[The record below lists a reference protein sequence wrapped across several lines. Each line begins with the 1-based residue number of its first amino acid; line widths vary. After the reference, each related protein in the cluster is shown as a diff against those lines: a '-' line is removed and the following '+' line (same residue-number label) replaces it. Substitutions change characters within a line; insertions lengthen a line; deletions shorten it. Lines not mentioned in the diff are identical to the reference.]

1 MTDPLDLSLDL
12 LRRLPPSKVEQ
23 NLESIVKLIPS
34 YADDLYSS
42 VDQPLK
48 VKLDE
53 SKQGASRE
61 FLCCDYNKDGNSW
74 RSWISDTYHP
84 PIPPGADDTV
94 DGESGTRPSAPLR
107 SLELKANDAF
117 ETYARLYYDNALS
130 SVYLWDLDSD
140 PSSLPGATVGGIHA
154 PSAFA
159 GVVLLKK
166 SKYCSC
172 QPCATVQLSQIQ
184 IRATDQQHVSSAALF
199 RPRLTIAI
207 GQDRG
212 NGVSGAWDS
221 IHVFEATERASGGSK
236 SSSSGAGI
244 SASYKLTSTVMLS
257 LIRRDEST
265 EEPTDIQSSSAK
277 VGTVEIAG
285 SLTRQS
291 EADYALP
298 DFVSHVSNV
307 GRMIEDMEAK
317 MRNQLQE
324 VYFGKTRDVV
334 SHLRSTQSLEKER
347 RARDLQKELMG
358 LWKK

>member
-23 NLESIVKLIPS
+23 NLDSIVKLIPS

-48 VKLDE
+48 IKLDS
-53 SKQGASRE
+53 SKQGAGRE
-61 FLCCDYNKDGNSW
+61 YLCCDYNKDGDSW

-84 PIPPGADDTV
+84 PITADADDTA
-94 DGESGTRPSAPLR
+94 DGEPGTRPSAPLR
-107 SLELKANDAF
+107 SLEIKANDAF
-117 ETYARLYYDNALS
+117 ETYAKLYYDNALS
-130 SVYLWDLDSD
+130 SVYLWDLESE
-140 PSSLPGATVGGIHA
+140 PSSLPGATVAGVAA
-154 PSAFA
+154 PSTFA
-159 GVVLLKK
+159 GVVLFKK
-166 SKYCSC
+166 
-172 QPCATVQLSQIQ
+172 
-184 IRATDQQHVSSAALF
+184 
-199 RPRLTIAI
+199 TI
-207 GQDRG
+207 GESTG
-212 NGVSGAWDS
+212 NGISGAWDS
-221 IHVFEATERASGGSK
+221 IHVFEVTERASGGSK
-236 SSSSGAGI
+236 SSSTGTGA
-244 SASYKLTSTVMLS
+244 SASYKLTSTVILG
-257 LIRRDEST
+257 LTRRDEGT
-265 EEPTDIQSSSAK
+265 EEPTELKSDSTK

-298 DFVSHVSNV
+298 DFVTHVSNV

-347 RARDLQKELMG
+347 KARDLQKELMG

>member
-48 VKLDE
+48 VKLDD
-53 SKQGASRE
+53 SKQGAGRE
-61 FLCCDYNKDGNSW
+61 FLCCDYNKDGDSW

-84 PIPPGADDTV
+84 PITPDADDTA
-94 DGESGTRPSAPLR
+94 DGEPGTRPSAPLR

-117 ETYARLYYDNALS
+117 ETYAKLYYDNALS

-140 PSSLPGATVGGIHA
+140 PSSLPNATVGGAQA
-154 PSAFA
+154 PSTFA

-166 SKYCSC
+166 S
-172 QPCATVQLSQIQ
+172 
-184 IRATDQQHVSSAALF
+184 
-199 RPRLTIAI
+199 I
-207 GQDRG
+207 GQESG
-212 NGVSGAWDS
+212 NGISGAWDS

-236 SSSSGAGI
+236 SSSTGTGA

-257 LIRRDEST
+257 LIRRDQGEEDPTELQPSST
-265 EEPTDIQSSSAK
+265 K

-298 DFVSHVSNV
+298 DFISHVSNA

-334 SHLRSTQSLEKER
+334 SHLRSTQSLEKEK

>member
-166 SKYCSC
+166 
-172 QPCATVQLSQIQ
+172 T
-184 IRATDQQHVSSAALF
+184 
-199 RPRLTIAI
+199 I

-212 NGVSGAWDS
+212 NGISGAWDS

-236 SSSSGAGI
+236 SSSSGTGI

>member
-53 SKQGASRE
+53 SKQGHGRE
-61 FLCCDYNKDGNSW
+61 FLCCDYNKDGDSW

-84 PIPPGADDTV
+84 PIAPDADDMA
-94 DGESGTRPSAPLR
+94 DDEPGTRPSAPLR

-117 ETYARLYYDNALS
+117 ETYAKLYYDNALS

-140 PSSLPGATVGGIHA
+140 PSSLQNATVGGTHA
-154 PSAFA
+154 PSTFA

-166 SKYCSC
+166 
-172 QPCATVQLSQIQ
+172 
-184 IRATDQQHVSSAALF
+184 
-199 RPRLTIAI
+199 TI
-207 GQDRG
+207 GSESR
-212 NGVSGAWDS
+212 NGISGSWDS
-221 IHVFEATERASGGSK
+221 IHVFEATERPSGTSK
-236 SSSSGAGI
+236 SSSTVV

-257 LIRRDEST
+257 LIRRDEGT
-265 EEPTDIQSSSAK
+265 EELTDLKPSATK

-358 LWKK
+358 LWRK